1 MVSRGWQTITTG
13 GKAYADKM
21 ERINKHKNHMQ
32 ATVGMQINKVK
43 IAVAPAVDFQCV
55 IATKGKAQR

>member
-1 MVSRGWQTITTG
+1 MVPKGWQTIKTG

-21 ERINKHKNHMQ
+21 ERINKPKNLMQ

-43 IAVAPAVDFQCV
+43 LAVAPEVDFQCV